1 MSKTAAATGFNST
14 HIRKL
19 AKEGKAGR
27 TPGKNRHQ
35 KKGKFGK
42 LDDFDLGVIRRIIRC
57 FYMRNE
63 SPTIAK
69 ILAELE
75 RKMDFPYKK
84 SHLHSLLMKL
94 GFKFKR
100 RGMQRIIYCDRDDL
114 VSWREKYLREIAKV
128 RETEPQRE
136 IVYMDETW
144 INEGHRLQKEWVDLV
159 TLNKAN
165 RKLLYNEGLTVGC
178 TKTQVGKGKRL
189 IITDA
194 MTQNGPVDGGLWI
207 FKAETK
213 KKKRKTED
221 LSQKNGKQKCRKRS

>member
-1 MSKTAAATGFNST
+1 MSKTAAATGFSST
-14 HIRKL
+14 YIRKL
-19 AKEGKAGR
+19 AKESKAGR

-35 KKGKFGK
+35 KKGKLGK
-42 LDDFDLGVIRRIIRC
+42 LDDFDLCVIRRIIHC
-57 FYMRNE
+57 FYLRNE

-75 RKMDFPYKK
+75 RKMDCLYKK
-84 SHLHSLLMKL
+84 SHFHSLLMKL

-100 RGMQRIIYCDRDDL
+100 WGMERIIYERDDL
-114 VSWREKYLREIAKV
+114 VSWQEKYLREIAKV

-144 INEGHRLQKEWVDLV
+144 LNERHRLQKEWVDLV

-189 IITDA
+189 IITDT
-194 MTQNGPVDGGLWI
+194 MTPNGPVDGGL
-207 FKAETK
+207 
-213 KKKRKTED
+213 
-221 LSQKNGKQKCRKRS
+221 

>member
-1 MSKTAAATGFNST
+1 MSKTAAATGFSYSST
-14 HIRKL
+14 YIKKL

-27 TPGKNRHQ
+27 TPGKDRHQ

-42 LDDFDLGVIRRIIRC
+42 LDDFNLGVIRRIIHC
-57 FYMRNE
+57 FYLRNE

-69 ILAELE
+69 VFK

-84 SHLHSLLMKL
+84 SHLHSLLIEL

-100 RGMQRIIYCDRDDL
+100 RGMERIIYERDDL

-136 IVYMDETW
+136 IVHMDKTW
-144 INEGHRLQKEWVDLV
+144 LNEGHRLQKEWVDLV

-165 RKLLYNEGLTVGC
+165 RKLQKIIMRDE
-178 TKTQVGKGKRL
+178 RL
-189 IITDA
+189 A
-194 MTQNGPVDGGLWI
+194 
-207 FKAETK
+207 A
-213 KKKRKTED
+213 
-221 LSQKNGKQKCRKRS
+221 QKPNLEKENTSLLPMQ

>member
-1 MSKTAAATGFNST
+1 MPP
-14 HIRKL
+14 
-19 AKEGKAGR
+19 KE
-27 TPGKNRHQ
+27 
-35 KKGKFGK
+35 GK
-42 LDDFDLGVIRRIIRC
+42 LDDFDLGVIRRIIHC
-57 FYMRNE
+57 FYLRNE
-63 SPTIAK
+63 SPTTAK
-69 ILAELE
+69 ILEELKRE
-75 RKMDFPYKK
+75 MDFPYKK

-100 RGMQRIIYCDRDDL
+100 RGMERIIYERDDL
-114 VSWREKYLREIAKV
+114 LSWREKYLREIAKV

-144 INEGHRLQKEWVDLV
+144 LNEGHRLQKEWVDLV

-178 TKTQVGKGKRL
+178 TKTQVGKGKPL

-194 MTQNGPVDGGLWI
+194 MTQNGPVDGDLWI

-221 LSQKNGKQKCRKRS
+221 SRSKTRQTEKCRKRS